1 MSNNKYFLRYAPT
14 TTLLQLKENF
24 NFLRDFS
31 CMLYCGGVK
40 GNLLF
45 AKDKVN
51 KR

>member
-24 NFLRDFS
+24 NFS